1 MIGETG
7 CQTHHM
13 ESAETNTI
21 EVVVNGEPRRVP
33 QGLSLDGLIVWLEID
48 PSRVAVERNLTIAR
62 KTDWPATRVEAGDR
76 LEIVWFVG
84 GG

>member
-1 MIGETG
+1 MIGESE
-7 CQTHHM
+7 CQTRCM
-13 ESAETNTI
+13 ESAETKTI
-21 EVVVNGEPRRVP
+21 EIVVNGEPRRVP
-33 QGLSLDGLIVWLEID
+33 QGLFLDGLIVWLEID
-48 PSRVAVERNLTIAR
+48 PSRVAVERNLAIAR